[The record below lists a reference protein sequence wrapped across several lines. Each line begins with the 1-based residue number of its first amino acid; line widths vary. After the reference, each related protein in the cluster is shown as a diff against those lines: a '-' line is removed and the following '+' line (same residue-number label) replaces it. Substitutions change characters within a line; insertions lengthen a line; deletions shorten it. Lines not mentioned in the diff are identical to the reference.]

1 MLQQLDRLSV
11 EVDGRFASAEELGF
25 LKAYLNS
32 AEARITTYEKVRE
45 QAQEILS
52 TWEEAKRNYPQ
63 DLFHM
68 GNYDMTD
75 ICRRDGADVL
85 RCSASTMLF
94 DEPDRL
100 KAGMLVWYETIAK
113 AFGYK
118 KFTAINY
125 KLIQG
130 VVKQF
135 LNEKEAALMIPIF
148 QLTQTVLS
156 V

>member
-1 MLQQLDRLSV
+1 
-11 EVDGRFASAEELGF
+11 
-25 LKAYLNS
+25 
-32 AEARITTYEKVRE
+32 
-45 QAQEILS
+45 
-52 TWEEAKRNYPQ
+52 
-63 DLFHM
+63 
-68 GNYDMTD
+68 
-75 ICRRDGADVL
+75 
-85 RCSASTMLF
+85 MLF